1 MRYYHG
7 KIMFWVFGGKG
18 FVIQKI
24 YKKQHHKKN
33 LKSGCVMLAPVN
45 CNTSG
50 RSVASDGI
58 DCL

>member
-7 KIMFWVFGGKG
+7 KIMFWVFGGEGVCNPKNL
-18 FVIQKI
+18 QKTAS
-24 YKKQHHKKN
+24 QKN

-50 RSVASDGI
+50 RSVASDGV